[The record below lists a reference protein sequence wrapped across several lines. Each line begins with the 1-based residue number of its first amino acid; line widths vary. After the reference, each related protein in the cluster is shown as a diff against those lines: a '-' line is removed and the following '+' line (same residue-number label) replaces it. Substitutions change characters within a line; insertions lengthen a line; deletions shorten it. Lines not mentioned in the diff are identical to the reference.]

1 MGVNTELHRRY
12 RRALSLGAERWRRE
26 NDARIRAEMANAEKD
41 RTLSAVCHDLRTPL
55 NAILGWAQLALR
67 SASDPREALSRIEA
81 GARLQSLLI
90 NDILDLATSTN
101 GTLRIHR
108 APVDLNGVVVAAQTL
123 VETVASEKGIALNF
137 EPNPRPAFVLGDA
150 LRLQRVIWN
159 LLTNAVKFTP
169 HGGRIEVDLQTDGS
183 TVRLSVCDTG
193 GGISPMLLPRIFGRF
208 ERDAGASDRNCSGAG
223 LGLAIVRRLVE
234 LHGGRVEAKSRGKGQ
249 GATFTVWLPRLERG
263 SDCDEQNNNSS
274 PVDEVA
280 LFSQ

>member
-1 MGVNTELHRRY
+1 
-12 RRALSLGAERWRRE
+12 
-26 NDARIRAEMANAEKD
+26 MANAEKD

-81 GARLQSLLI
+81 SARLQSLLI

-108 APVDLNGVVVAAQTL
+108 APVDLNVVVVAALTL
-123 VETVASEKGIALNF
+123 VETVATDKGIALNF

-183 TVRLSVCDTG
+183 TVRLSICDTG
-193 GGISPMLLPRIFGRF
+193 RGINPIFLPRIFERF

-234 LHGGRVEAKSRGKGQ
+234 LHGGRIEAKSRGKGQ
-249 GATFTVWLPRLERG
+249 GATFTVWLPRLDRG
-263 SDCDEQNNNSS
+263 SDCEERNNDSS
-274 PVDEVA
+274 PVDGVA
-280 LFSQ
+280 LLSQ